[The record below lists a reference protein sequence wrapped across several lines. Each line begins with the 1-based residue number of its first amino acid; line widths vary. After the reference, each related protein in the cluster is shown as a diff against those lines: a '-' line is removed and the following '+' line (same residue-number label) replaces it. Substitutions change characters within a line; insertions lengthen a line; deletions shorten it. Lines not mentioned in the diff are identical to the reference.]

1 MAAARASRPVRLH
14 HTDEYTGDGTGSG
27 APTLVFIH
35 GWLRSGGD
43 WAPQARAF
51 RGSHRVLRVDLRG
64 HGRSPAPP
72 AGYSRRELAADV
84 AALLRR
90 LRLSNVVLVAH
101 SMGCGVALDVAAL
114 EPRRVRAL
122 ALVDGVGPRDHRLT
136 RRELDAH
143 PWVRAIAGPDYRKR
157 VTALASGGNSFTER
171 SDPRLVRRIPRESAR
186 TPQHVAVASLRD
198 AVLGSYPAAVW
209 KRLRQPILY
218 VASSNGRTSAT
229 TVHEVLPRAEFAQV
243 VGSGHWVQLEATAQ
257 LNAMLRAFL
266 RGLAA

>member
-1 MAAARASRPVRLH
+1 VAAARTVRLH
-14 HTDEYTGDGTGSG
+14 HTDEGG
-27 APTLVFIH
+27 AGVAAGAGALVFIH
-35 GWLRSGGD
+35 GWLRSGAD

-51 RGSHRVLRVDLRG
+51 RRRHRVLRVDLRG

-72 AGYSRRELAADV
+72 AGYSRAELANDV

-90 LRLSNVVLVAH
+90 LRLSNAVLVAH

-122 ALVDGVGPRDHRLT
+122 ALVDGVGPRDHRFT

-143 PWVRAIAGPDYRKR
+143 PWVRAIAGPDYEAR
-157 VTALASGGNSFTER
+157 VIALASGGNAFTER

-198 AVLGSYPAAVW
+198 AVLGSYPAAAW

-218 VASSNGRTSAT
+218 VASSSGRTSAT
-229 TVHEVLPRAEFAQV
+229 TVREVLPRAEFAQV
-243 VGSGHWVQLEATAQ
+243 VGAGHWVQLEATAQ

-266 RGLAA
+266 RGLAS